1 MQLGNIH
8 VPLLV
13 DDAGELQ
20 ERALEAPRDTAR
32 VDGRLVLVCG
42 LLPPVGVLHAGCQ
55 PEQQMNAPS
64 CTSTDHALQHGGSSY
79 PSLRD
84 PRSALDEVPALEHVP
99 RGCDAPPVPTDAP
112 AAAPRAPP
120 RRGDAPVCER
130 SERASGRGDVMSS
143 RLDLT

>member
-55 PEQQMNAPS
+55 PEQQMDAPS

-84 PRSALDEVPALEHVP
+84 LRSALDEVPALEHVP

-120 RRGDAPVCER
+120 RGGE
-130 SERASGRGDVMSS
+130 ASGAGRARGAVMSF
-143 RLDLT
+143 LT